1 MSVPSCLS
9 SCLEQ
14 PSRCSADTA
23 RMAHVPPHQLAQ
35 SVIVEDDAG
44 CVIAFVPAHRSVKLA
59 PISAGYPTRM
69 PAPQLRLRPPV
80 LAL

>member
-69 PAPQLRLRPPV
+69 PAPQLRLRPLV
-80 LAL
+80 LAV